1 MCKGQTFGNNV
12 NESAVNWT
20 YLWKDSLITSSPLTT
35 FLLSDLVEED
45 EVENM
50 DELLLFNYISHY

>member
-1 MCKGQTFGNNV
+1 MCKGQTFCNNV